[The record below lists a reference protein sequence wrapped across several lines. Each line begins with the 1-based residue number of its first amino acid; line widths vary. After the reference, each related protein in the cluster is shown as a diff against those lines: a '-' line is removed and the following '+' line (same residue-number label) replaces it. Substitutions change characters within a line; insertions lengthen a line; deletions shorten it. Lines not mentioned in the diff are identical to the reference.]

1 MRMMPVCLAGVDI
14 GVIDLVLVVA
24 ADVPGAERRARR
36 AAAADA
42 PAPLGRV
49 R

>member
-1 MRMMPVCLAGVDI
+1 MRMMPVCLARSDI
-14 GVIDLVLVVA
+14 DAIDLVLVVA
-24 ADVPGAERRARR
+24 ADVLGAERRARR